1 MTMQRNDMELLERLK
16 DEVAHDKIK
25 IVQLQEK
32 VKSNELKIAELER
45 NPPKTVDVV
54 EPKTVVV
61 EQPEES
67 GEDMTSSSSAG
78 NVRRRGSLL
87 EVNKLNT
94 KNTQVLLCLL
104 FLKLSLLTCI
114 HTHCIYLCICT
125 GYVEVF
131 GGRAHSH
138 GKHFIVHVRQ
148 ILSLACFLFGTL
160 VAFFFLFFLFI

>member
-1 MTMQRNDMELLERLK
+1 MTMQPNDVELLERLK
-16 DEVAHDKIK
+16 EEVAHDKLK

-45 NPPKTVDVV
+45 NPAKTVDVV

-61 EQPEES
+61 VEQPEE
-67 GEDMTSSSSAG
+67 SSAG

-148 ILSLACFLFGTL
+148 ILSLLLAFFLEHLLLSSF
-160 VAFFFLFFLFI
+160 FFFLI